1 MFSAIIQLHR
11 MNKILPAL
19 LLIGLVFFSC
29 ASGQTAPEPETEKAA
44 AEEPVPEPEPIPEPE
59 PEPEPEIV
67 EEPSDEYIVTKEL
80 YEQTFEEIESL
91 IIELNSVISKK
102 QFDRWLTY
110 LSTVYIRT
118 YNSREVLNEINEYPQ
133 LKDNGI
139 VLKDLRGYFDW
150 VVVPSRSRAVLG
162 EIVFAGETQVIA
174 YSSFDGK
181 RAKLYELERIN
192 GIWKIT
198 VW

>member
-1 MFSAIIQLHR
+1 MFSTIIQLHR
-11 MNKILPAL
+11 MNKILPSL
-19 LLIGLVFFSC
+19 LLIGLVLFSC
-29 ASGQTAPEPETEKAA
+29 ASGQTAPEPEAEVAV
-44 AEEPVPEPEPIPEPE
+44 AEEAVPETELEPE
-59 PEPEPEIV
+59 AEIV
-67 EEPSDEYIVTKEL
+67 EEPGDEYIVTEEL
-80 YEQTFEEIESL
+80 YEQTFEEIEAL

-118 YNSREVLNEINEYPQ
+118 YNSKEVLNEINEYPQ

-139 VLKDLRGYFDW
+139 VLTDLRGYFDW

-174 YSSFDGK
+174 YSSYGGK
-181 RAKLYELERIN
+181 RAKLYELERID